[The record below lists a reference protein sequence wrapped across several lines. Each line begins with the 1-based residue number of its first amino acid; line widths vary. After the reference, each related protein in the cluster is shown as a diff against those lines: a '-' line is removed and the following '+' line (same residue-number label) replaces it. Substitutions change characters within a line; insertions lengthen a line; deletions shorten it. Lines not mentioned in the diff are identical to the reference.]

1 MRNFLVLVM
10 FLCVI
15 MIISHNAVRA
25 QESDSYPRLG
35 VQLHLADP
43 STEFYESQGLKM
55 SYLARGLVRFSITDH
70 LKGEVGGGFLL
81 FSGLDY
87 NRMYYRTNVYP
98 FDIRALFYPLRS
110 KSVKPYV
117 YAGFG
122 GFYYRCVIL
131 PQCVNPPQPV
141 PLLTTGRAWF
151 GVYVPFGIGIEFP
164 LSQSVSMEVTG
175 GYNHAFNDNL
185 NYCLF
190 PWDGRWNTDGWA
202 TAGLGL
208 TFALGRTDADD
219 DKDGLTNAEE
229 EKLGTDP
236 NNPDTDGDG
245 LIDGEEVKVYHTNPL
260 NPDTDGDGLKDGDEV
275 KKYKTDPLK
284 ADTDGDGLN
293 DGDEV
298 LKYHTDPLNPDTDGD
313 GLNDGDEVLM
323 YKTDPLLKDT
333 DGDGLTDGDEVLKYK
348 TNPLNRDT
356 DGGTVDDGTEVRR
369 GTDPLNP
376 ADDVFKVHAPIILE
390 GIVFATGKAD
400 IKPASAVT
408 LEKALTTLKI
418 YPEIEVEIS
427 GHTDIVGGHAM
438 NMKLSWRRADAVRN
452 WLIEKGIDPKRIT
465 AKGYG
470 PDKPIATNTTKEGK
484 QQNRRIEFVR
494 IR

>member
-1 MRNFLVLVM
+1 MRKYLPLVL

-15 MIISHNAVRA
+15 MTIPNTVVKA
-25 QESDSYPRLG
+25 QGSDAYPRIG
-35 VQLHLADP
+35 VQGHVGFPA
-43 STEFYESQGLKM
+43 TEFWESQGLKM
-55 SYLARGLVRFSITDH
+55 TEEFRGLVRFSLSKY
-70 LKGEVGGGFLL
+70 LKGEIGGGYLRL
-81 FSGLDY
+81 SGLDFI
-87 NRMYYRTNVYP
+87 RSYYRTNVYP
-98 FDIRALFYPLRS
+98 LDFRVLLFPMPNA
-110 KSVKPYV
+110 SVRPFI
-117 YAGFG
+117 YAGG
-122 GFYYRCVIL
+122 GAFYYRCVIL
-131 PQCVNPPQPV
+131 PQAVYQPEPIKLLITGQDGFGAFV
-141 PLLTTGRAWF
+141 PV
-151 GVYVPFGIGIEFP
+151 GVGIEFS
-164 LSQSVSMEVTG
+164 LSKSVSLELSG

-185 NYCLF
+185 NYCKF
-190 PWDGRWNTDGWA
+190 PWDGDWNTDGWA

-208 TFALGRTDADD
+208 TISLSRANFDD
-219 DKDGLTNAEE
+219 DKDGLTNGEE
-229 EKLGTDP
+229 AKIGTDP
-236 NNPDTDGDG
+236 DNPDTDGDG
-245 LIDGEEVKVYHTNPL
+245 LTDGEEVKTYRTDPL
-260 NPDTDGDGLKDGDEV
+260 KADTDGDGLKDGEEV
-275 KKYKTDPLK
+275 KNYKTDPLK

-313 GLNDGDEVLM
+313 GLNDGDEVLK

-376 ADDVFKVHAPIILE
+376 ADDVVKVQAPIILE

-400 IKPASAVT
+400 IKPASAIT

-427 GHTDIVGGHAM
+427 GHTDIIGGRKM
-438 NMKLSWRRADAVRN
+438 NMKLSQRRADAVRN
-452 WLIEKGIDPKRIT
+452 WLIEKGIDQKRIT

-470 PDKPIATNTTKEGK
+470 FDKPIAPNTTKEGR